1 MVNSKIKRIILIVL
15 DSVGIGALPDA
26 EEYGDQ
32 GANTLGHIGELLDD
46 FTLPNLER
54 LGLGKIEPNQAL
66 AANIRARGVY
76 GKMAEKS
83 VGKDTTT
90 GHWELAGVIL
100 NTPFPTY
107 PTGFPSEVILPFQER
122 IKREVLGNKAA
133 SGTVIIEEL
142 GAEHLAT
149 GKPIVYTSADSV
161 FQIAAHEEII
171 PVEELYDMCRIARSI
186 LRGKHAVGR
195 VIARPFFGQ
204 PGSFVRSE
212 KREDFSLE
220 PPEETM
226 LDKIKAA
233 GLAVLAVGKIV
244 DIFAGRG
251 ITRFNHTINNM
262 AGVEAILQYMASGE
276 PGLIFA
282 NLVDFDMLYGHRR
295 DITGYA
301 RALEEFDQRL
311 PALMEQLTREDLLI
325 ITADHGCD
333 PSYQGTDHTREY
345 VPLLL
350 YGAKIKED
358 VDLGIRATFA
368 DLAATITDLLGVE
381 PPGYGS
387 SFAHDI
393 LR

>member
-1 MVNSKIKRIILIVL
+1 MAKTMIKRIILIVL

-32 GANTLGHIGELLDD
+32 GANTLGHIGEMTDD
-46 FTLPNLER
+46 FTIPNLER

-66 AANIRARGVY
+66 AANLSARGIY

-90 GHWELAGVIL
+90 GHWELAGIIL
-100 NTPFPTY
+100 KTPFPTY
-107 PTGFPSEVILPFQER
+107 PTGFPPEVILPFQEK

-133 SGTVIIEEL
+133 SGTEIIEEL
-142 GAEHLAT
+142 GREHLST

-171 PVEELYDMCRIARSI
+171 PVEELYDMCRIARTI

-204 PGSFVRSE
+204 PGSFIRSK

-251 ITRFNHTINNM
+251 ITRATHTSNNM
-262 AGVEAILQYMASGE
+262 EGVEAILQYMATGE

-295 DITGYA
+295 DIVGYA

-311 PALMEQLTREDLLI
+311 PALIEQLTREDLLI

-350 YGAKIKED
+350 YGAKLKED
-358 VDLGIRATFA
+358 FNLGIRDTFA

-381 PPGYGS
+381 QPGYGT
-387 SFAHDI
+387 SFADDI